1 MPVVPNYNFSQPVWP
16 AQNPYFNQSFQQNQ
30 PDHLLMVP
38 INNPQ
43 QVDIYPVAAGSTV
56 MLIDWNH
63 KKLYSKTNPGN
74 GSSPVLKVYGFEEE
88 NISKQSIDTNSNLQN
103 SGFAT
108 LEDVKAL
115 SSQIEDI
122 KKMLDDL
129 TK

>member
-1 MPVVPNYNFSQPVWP
+1 MPVPNYNFSQPVWP

-74 GSSPVLKVYGFEEE
+74 GSAPVLKVYGFEEE
-88 NISKQSIDTNSNLQN
+88 NVSKQPIDDGSNLSN

-108 LEDVKAL
+108 LKDIEAL